1 MKNIMDKLLY
11 LECKSGIS
19 GDMTVGALLDLGADQ
34 QVLRK
39 ALASLPL
46 SGYTV
51 EISRVKKAGL
61 DCCDFLVRLDAE
73 HENHDHDMDYLYGF
87 AKNQAAP
94 EAPEGEGHQHGN
106 HGHHHGHDHEHQ
118 EAGAETHAH
127 HHHHAHRGLRE
138 VLDIL
143 AQGELT
149 EGAHALAVKIF
160 TILGEAEAK
169 AHGTTLEEVHFH
181 EVGAVDSIVDI
192 AAAAVCLDNL
202 GIRDV
207 VIPVLHEGTGSV
219 RCAHGILPI
228 PVPAVANIAAAHHL
242 PLHIMPFAGEYVTPT
257 GAAIAAAIR
266 TRSQLP
272 ETFTVARVGLGAGKR
287 EQAMPSLLRAMVLEA
302 PEKPV
307 PGPWEEDTIWKLETN
322 LDDCTGEA
330 LGHVMDRLLAAGARD
345 VQYAPVYMKK
355 NRPGWLVTVLCK
367 ERERQALEALLFAET
382 TTIGIRRSRMER
394 SILERQ
400 SQMAETSLGPVA
412 VKAVQVPVVDTEG
425 SVTGETETRL
435 YPEYDAIAGL
445 CRSTGRSYQAVW
457 QQVLGELAPAPKKEE

>member
-1 MKNIMDKLLY
+1 MDKLLY

-46 SGYTV
+46 TGYTV

-61 DCCDFLVRLDAE
+61 DCCDFLVKLDAE

-87 AKNQAAP
+87 AKNQA
-94 EAPEGEGHQHGN
+94 EIPEGEGRQ
-106 HGHHHGHDHEHQ
+106 HGHHVHHHDHGHLENGG
-118 EAGAETHAH
+118 EPH
-127 HHHHAHRGLRE
+127 HHYHAHRGLKD

-143 AQGELT
+143 AQGDLT

-192 AAAAVCLDNL
+192 AAVAVCLDNL

-207 VIPVLHEGTGSV
+207 VIPVLNEGTGSV

-257 GAAIAAAIR
+257 GAAIAAALC

-272 ETFTVARVGLGAGKR
+272 ETFTVSKVGLGAGKR
-287 EQAMPSLLRAMVLEA
+287 EQAMPSLLRSMLLEV
-302 PEKPV
+302 PEEPI
-307 PGPWEEDTIWKLETN
+307 PAPWEEDTIWKLETD

-330 LGHVMDRLLAAGARD
+330 LGHVLEYLLAAGAKD

-367 ERERQALEALLFAET
+367 EPERQALEALLFAET
-382 TTIGIRRSRMER
+382 TTIGIRRSRMAR
-394 SILERQ
+394 SILKRKEQ
-400 SQMAETSLGPVA
+400 VAETSLGPVA
-412 VKAVQVPVVDTEG
+412 VKAVQVPALDSEG
-425 SVTGETETRL
+425 KMTGETETRL
-435 YPEYDAIAGL
+435 YPEYAGIAAL
-445 CRSTGRSYQAVW
+445 CRSTGRSYQAIW
-457 QQVLGELAPAPKKEE
+457 QQVLGELAAAGKKEG

>member
-1 MKNIMDKLLY
+1 MDKLLY

-46 SGYTV
+46 TGYTV

-61 DCCDFLVRLDAE
+61 DCCDFLVKLDAE

-87 AKNQAAP
+87 AKNQA
-94 EAPEGEGHQHGN
+94 EIPEGEGRQ
-106 HGHHHGHDHEHQ
+106 HGHHVHHHDHGHLENGG
-118 EAGAETHAH
+118 EPH
-127 HHHHAHRGLRE
+127 HHHHAHRGLKE

-143 AQGELT
+143 AQGDLT

-192 AAAAVCLDNL
+192 AAVAVCLDNL
-202 GIRDV
+202 GIREV
-207 VIPVLHEGTGSV
+207 VIPVLNEGTGSV

-257 GAAIAAAIR
+257 GAAIAAALR

-272 ETFTVARVGLGAGKR
+272 DTFTVAKVGLGAGKR
-287 EQAMPSLLRAMVLEA
+287 EQAMPSLLRSMLLEV
-302 PEKPV
+302 PEEPV
-307 PGPWEEDTIWKLETN
+307 PAPWEEDTIWKLETD

-330 LGHVMDRLLAAGARD
+330 LGHVLEHLLAAGARD

-367 ERERQALEALLFAET
+367 EPERQALEALLFAET
-382 TTIGIRRSRMER
+382 TTIGIRRSRMAR
-394 SILERQ
+394 SILKRKEQ
-400 SQMAETSLGPVA
+400 VAETSLGSVA
-412 VKAVQVPVVDTEG
+412 VKAVQVPALDSEG
-425 SVTGETETRL
+425 KMTGETETRL
-435 YPEYDAIAGL
+435 YPEYAGIAAL
-445 CRSTGRSYQAVW
+445 CRSTGRSYQAIW
-457 QQVLGELAPAPKKEE
+457 QQVLGELAAAGKKEG

>member
-1 MKNIMDKLLY
+1 MDKLLY

-46 SGYTV
+46 TGYTV

-61 DCCDFLVRLDAE
+61 DCCDFLVKLDAE

-87 AKNQAAP
+87 AKNQA
-94 EAPEGEGHQHGN
+94 EIPEGEGRQHGHYVHHHD
-106 HGHHHGHDHEHQ
+106 HGHLENGGEP
-118 EAGAETHAH
+118 H
-127 HHHHAHRGLRE
+127 HHHHAHRGLKE

-143 AQGELT
+143 AQGDLT

-192 AAAAVCLDNL
+192 AAVAVCLDNL

-207 VIPVLHEGTGSV
+207 VIPVLNEGTGSV

-257 GAAIAAAIR
+257 GAAIAAALR

-272 ETFTVARVGLGAGKR
+272 DTFTVAKVGLGAGKR
-287 EQAMPSLLRAMVLEA
+287 EQAMPSLLRSMLLEV
-302 PEKPV
+302 PEEPV
-307 PGPWEEDTIWKLETN
+307 PAPWEEDTIWKLETD

-330 LGHVMDRLLAAGARD
+330 LGHVLEHLLAAGARD

-367 ERERQALEALLFAET
+367 EPERQALEALLFAET
-382 TTIGIRRSRMER
+382 TTIGIRRSRMAR
-394 SILERQ
+394 SILKRKEQ
-400 SQMAETSLGPVA
+400 VAETSLGPVA
-412 VKAVQVPVVDTEG
+412 VKAVQVPALDSEG
-425 SVTGETETRL
+425 KMTGETETRL
-435 YPEYDAIAGL
+435 YPEYAGIAAL
-445 CRSTGRSYQAVW
+445 CRSTGRSYQAIW
-457 QQVLGELAPAPKKEE
+457 QQVLGELAAAGKKEG

>member
-1 MKNIMDKLLY
+1 MDKLLY

-46 SGYTV
+46 TGYTV

-61 DCCDFLVRLDAE
+61 DCCDFLVKLDAE

-87 AKNQAAP
+87 AKNQA
-94 EAPEGEGHQHGN
+94 EIPEGEDRQ
-106 HGHHHGHDHEHQ
+106 HGHHVHHHDHGHLENGG
-118 EAGAETHAH
+118 EPH
-127 HHHHAHRGLRE
+127 HHHHAHRGLKE

-143 AQGELT
+143 AQGDLT

-192 AAAAVCLDNL
+192 AAVAVCLDNL
-202 GIRDV
+202 GIREV
-207 VIPVLHEGTGSV
+207 VIPVLNEGTGSV

-257 GAAIAAAIR
+257 GAAIAAALR

-272 ETFTVARVGLGAGKR
+272 DTFTVAKAGLGAGKR
-287 EQAMPSLLRAMVLEA
+287 EQAMPSLLRSMLLEV
-302 PEKPV
+302 PEEPV
-307 PGPWEEDTIWKLETN
+307 PAPWEEDTIWKLETD

-330 LGHVMDRLLAAGARD
+330 LGHVLEHLLAAGARD

-367 ERERQALEALLFAET
+367 EPDGTEHPEAEGTGSRNFSGTGGGKSGPGAGFGFRRKNDGRNRNPALPRICQHRSPLPQHRPQLSGHLAAGAGR
-382 TTIGIRRSRMER
+382 IGS
-394 SILERQ
+394 
-400 SQMAETSLGPVA
+400 G
-412 VKAVQVPVVDTEG
+412 
-425 SVTGETETRL
+425 
-435 YPEYDAIAGL
+435 
-445 CRSTGRSYQAVW
+445 W
-457 QQVLGELAPAPKKEE
+457 KKGGMIHAYG

>member
-1 MKNIMDKLLY
+1 MDKLLY

-106 HGHHHGHDHEHQ
+106 H
-118 EAGAETHAH
+118 AH

-143 AQGELT
+143 AQGEMT

-266 TRSQLP
+266 TQSQLP

-287 EQAMPSLLRAMVLEA
+287 EQAMPSLLRAMILEV
-302 PEKPV
+302 PEEPV
-307 PGPWEEDTIWKLETN
+307 PAPWEEDTIWKLETN

-330 LGHVMDRLLAAGARD
+330 LGHVMDQLLSAGNRD

-367 ERERQALEALLFAET
+367 EAERTGLEALLFRET
-382 TTIGIRRSRMER
+382 TTIGIRRTRMAR
-394 SILERQ
+394 SILKRD
-400 SQMAETSLGPVA
+400 SRILETPLGQVT

>member
-1 MKNIMDKLLY
+1 MDKLLY

-106 HGHHHGHDHEHQ
+106 H
-118 EAGAETHAH
+118 AH
-127 HHHHAHRGLRE
+127 HHHHTHRGLRE

-143 AQGELT
+143 AQGEMT

-287 EQAMPSLLRAMVLEA
+287 EQAMPSLLRAMILEV
-302 PEKPV
+302 PEEPV
-307 PGPWEEDTIWKLETN
+307 PVPWEEDTIWKLETN

-330 LGHVMDRLLAAGARD
+330 LGHVMDQLLSAGDRD

-367 ERERQALEALLFAET
+367 EAERTGLEALLFRET
-382 TTIGIRRSRMER
+382 TTIGIRRTRMAR
-394 SILERQ
+394 SILKRD
-400 SQMAETSLGPVA
+400 SRILETPLGQVT
-412 VKAVQVPVVDTEG
+412 VKAVQVPVVDTES

>member
-1 MKNIMDKLLY
+1 MDKLLY

-106 HGHHHGHDHEHQ
+106 H
-118 EAGAETHAH
+118 AH
-127 HHHHAHRGLRE
+127 HHHHTHRGLRE

-143 AQGELT
+143 AQGEMT

-287 EQAMPSLLRAMVLEA
+287 EQAMPSLLRAMILEV
-302 PEKPV
+302 PEEPV
-307 PGPWEEDTIWKLETN
+307 PVPWEEDTIWKLETN

-330 LGHVMDRLLAAGARD
+330 LGHVMDQLLSAGDRD

-367 ERERQALEALLFAET
+367 EAERTGLEALLFRET
-382 TTIGIRRSRMER
+382 TTIGIRRTRMAR
-394 SILERQ
+394 SILKRD
-400 SQMAETSLGPVA
+400 SRILETPLGQVT

>member
-1 MKNIMDKLLY
+1 MDKLLY

-19 GDMTVGALLDLGADQ
+19 GDMTVGSLLDLGADQ

-46 SGYTV
+46 TGYTV

-61 DCCDFLVRLDAE
+61 DCCDFLVKLDAE

-87 AKNQAAP
+87 AKNQA
-94 EAPEGEGHQHGN
+94 EIPEGEGRQ
-106 HGHHHGHDHEHQ
+106 HGHHVHHHDHGHLENGG
-118 EAGAETHAH
+118 EPH
-127 HHHHAHRGLRE
+127 HHYHAHRGLKE

-143 AQGELT
+143 AKGDLT

-192 AAAAVCLDNL
+192 AAVAVCLDNL

-207 VIPVLHEGTGSV
+207 VIPVLNEGTGSV

-257 GAAIAAAIR
+257 GAAIAAALR

-272 ETFTVARVGLGAGKR
+272 ETFTVAKVGLGAGKR
-287 EQAMPSLLRAMVLEA
+287 EQAMPSLLRSMLLEV
-302 PEKPV
+302 PEEPV
-307 PGPWEEDTIWKLETN
+307 PAPWEEDTIWKLETD

-330 LGHVMDRLLAAGARD
+330 LGHVLEHLLAAGAKD

-367 ERERQALEALLFAET
+367 EPERQALEALLFAET
-382 TTIGIRRSRMER
+382 TTIGIRRSRMAR
-394 SILERQ
+394 SILKRKEQ
-400 SQMAETSLGPVA
+400 VAETSLGPVA
-412 VKAVQVPVVDTEG
+412 VKAVQVPALDSEG
-425 SVTGETETRL
+425 KMTGETETRL
-435 YPEYDAIAGL
+435 YPEYAGIAAL
-445 CRSTGRSYQAVW
+445 CRSTGRSYQAIW
-457 QQVLGELAPAPKKEE
+457 RQVLGELAAAGKKEG

>member
-1 MKNIMDKLLY
+1 MDKLLY

-46 SGYTV
+46 TGYTV

-61 DCCDFLVRLDAE
+61 DCCDFLVKLDAE

-87 AKNQAAP
+87 AKNQA
-94 EAPEGEGHQHGN
+94 EIPEGEDRQ
-106 HGHHHGHDHEHQ
+106 HGHHVHHHDHGHLENGG
-118 EAGAETHAH
+118 EPH
-127 HHHHAHRGLRE
+127 HHHHAHRGLKE

-143 AQGELT
+143 AQGDLT

-192 AAAAVCLDNL
+192 AAVAVCLDNL
-202 GIRDV
+202 GIREV
-207 VIPVLHEGTGSV
+207 VIPVLNEGTGSV

-257 GAAIAAAIR
+257 GAAIAAALR

-272 ETFTVARVGLGAGKR
+272 DTFTVAKVGLGAGKR
-287 EQAMPSLLRAMVLEA
+287 EQAMPSLLRSMLLEV
-302 PEKPV
+302 PEEPV
-307 PGPWEEDTIWKLETN
+307 PAPWEEDTIWKLETD

-330 LGHVMDRLLAAGARD
+330 LGHVLEHLLAAGARD

-367 ERERQALEALLFAET
+367 EPERQALEALLFAET
-382 TTIGIRRSRMER
+382 TTIGIRRSRMAR
-394 SILERQ
+394 SILKRKEQ
-400 SQMAETSLGPVA
+400 VAETSLGPVA
-412 VKAVQVPVVDTEG
+412 VKAVQVPALDSEG
-425 SVTGETETRL
+425 KMTGETETRL
-435 YPEYDAIAGL
+435 YPEYASIAAL
-445 CRSTGRSYQAVW
+445 CRSTGRSYQAIW
-457 QQVLGELAPAPKKEE
+457 QQVLGELAAAGKKEG

>member
-1 MKNIMDKLLY
+1 MDKLLY

-46 SGYTV
+46 TGYTV

-61 DCCDFLVRLDAE
+61 DCCDFLVKLDAE

-87 AKNQAAP
+87 AKNQA
-94 EAPEGEGHQHGN
+94 EVPEGEGRQ
-106 HGHHHGHDHEHQ
+106 HGHHVHHHDHGHLENGG
-118 EAGAETHAH
+118 EPH
-127 HHHHAHRGLRE
+127 HHHHAHRGLKE

-192 AAAAVCLDNL
+192 AAVAVCLDNL
-202 GIRDV
+202 GIREV
-207 VIPVLHEGTGSV
+207 VIPVLNEGTGSV

-257 GAAIAAAIR
+257 GAAIAAALR
-266 TRSQLP
+266 TQSQLP
-272 ETFTVARVGLGAGKR
+272 DTFTVAKVGLGAGKR
-287 EQAMPSLLRAMVLEA
+287 EQSMPSLLRSMLLEV
-302 PEKPV
+302 PEEPV
-307 PGPWEEDTIWKLETN
+307 PAPWEEDTIWKLETD

-330 LGHVMDRLLAAGARD
+330 LGHVLEHLLAAGARD

-367 ERERQALEALLFAET
+367 EPERQALEALLFAET
-382 TTIGIRRSRMER
+382 TTIGIRRSQMAR
-394 SILERQ
+394 SILKRKEQ
-400 SQMAETSLGPVA
+400 VAETSLGPVA
-412 VKAVQVPVVDTEG
+412 VKAVQVPALDSEG
-425 SVTGETETRL
+425 KMTGETETRL
-435 YPEYDAIAGL
+435 YPEYAGIAAL
-445 CRSTGRSYQAVW
+445 CRSTGRSYQAIW
-457 QQVLGELAPAPKKEE
+457 QQVLGELAAAGKKEGWIHAYG

>member
-1 MKNIMDKLLY
+1 MDKLLY

-46 SGYTV
+46 TGYTV

-61 DCCDFLVRLDAE
+61 DCCDFLVKLDAE

-87 AKNQAAP
+87 AKNHAAP
-94 EAPEGEGHQHGN
+94 EAPEGEGRQ
-106 HGHHHGHDHEHQ
+106 HGHHVHHHDHGHLENGG
-118 EAGAETHAH
+118 EPH
-127 HHHHAHRGLRE
+127 HHHHAHRGLKE

-143 AQGELT
+143 AQGDLT
-149 EGAHALAVKIF
+149 EGAHDLAVKIF

-192 AAAAVCLDNL
+192 AAVAVCLDNL

-207 VIPVLHEGTGSV
+207 VIPVLNEGTGSV

-228 PVPAVANIAAAHHL
+228 PVPAVANIAATHHL

-257 GAAIAAAIR
+257 GAAIVAALR

-272 ETFTVARVGLGAGKR
+272 DTFTVAKVGLGAGKR
-287 EQAMPSLLRAMVLEA
+287 EQAMPSLLRSMLLEV
-302 PEKPV
+302 PEEPV
-307 PGPWEEDTIWKLETN
+307 PAPWEEDTIWKLETD

-330 LGHVMDRLLAAGARD
+330 LGHVLEHLLAAGARD

-367 ERERQALEALLFAET
+367 EPERQALEALLFAET
-382 TTIGIRRSRMER
+382 TTIGIRRSRMAR
-394 SILERQ
+394 SILKRKEQ
-400 SQMAETSLGPVA
+400 VAETSLGPVA
-412 VKAVQVPVVDTEG
+412 VKAVQVPALDAEG
-425 SVTGETETRL
+425 KMTGETATRL
-435 YPEYDAIAGL
+435 YPEYAGIAAL
-445 CRSTGRSYQAVW
+445 CRSTGRSYQAIW
-457 QQVLGELAPAPKKEE
+457 QQVLGELAAAGKKEG

>member
-1 MKNIMDKLLY
+1 MDKLLY

-106 HGHHHGHDHEHQ
+106 H
-118 EAGAETHAH
+118 AH

-143 AQGELT
+143 AQGEMT

-287 EQAMPSLLRAMVLEA
+287 EQAMPSLLRAMILEV
-302 PEKPV
+302 PEEPV
-307 PGPWEEDTIWKLETN
+307 PAPWEEDTIWKLETN

-330 LGHVMDRLLAAGARD
+330 LGHVMDQLLSAGNQD

-367 ERERQALEALLFAET
+367 EAERTGLEALLFRET
-382 TTIGIRRSRMER
+382 TTIGIRRTRMAR
-394 SILERQ
+394 SILKRD
-400 SQMAETSLGPVA
+400 SRILETPLGQVT

>member
-1 MKNIMDKLLY
+1 MDKLLY

-46 SGYTV
+46 TGYTV

-61 DCCDFLVRLDAE
+61 DCCDFLVKLDAE

-87 AKNQAAP
+87 AKNQA
-94 EAPEGEGHQHGN
+94 EAPEGANHQHDPHAHR
-106 HGHHHGHDHEHQ
+106 HGHHHDHEPL
-118 EAGAETHAH
+118 EAGPEASH
-127 HHHHAHRGLRE
+127 HHHHHEHRGLRE

-143 AQGELT
+143 AQGDLT
-149 EGAHALAVKIF
+149 EGAHDLAVKIF

-169 AHGTTLEEVHFH
+169 AHGTTLEDVHFH

-192 AAAAVCLDNL
+192 AAVAVCLDNL
-202 GIRDV
+202 GIRKV
-207 VIPVLHEGTGSV
+207 VIPVLNEGTGSV

-228 PVPAVANIAAAHHL
+228 PVPAVANIAASHRL
-242 PLHIMPFAGEYVTPT
+242 PLHIMSFAGEYVTPT

-272 ETFTVARVGLGAGKR
+272 ETFTVAKVGLGAGKR
-287 EQAMPSLLRAMVLEA
+287 EQAMPSLLRAMVLEV
-302 PEKPV
+302 PEEPV
-307 PGPWEEDTIWKLETN
+307 LAPWEEDTVWKLETD

-330 LGHVMDRLLAAGARD
+330 LGHVLERLLAAGARD

-367 ERERQALEALLFAET
+367 EPERQALEALLFAET
-382 TTIGIRRSRMER
+382 TTIGIRRSRMAR
-394 SILERQ
+394 SILKRKEQ
-400 SQMAETSLGPVA
+400 AAETSLGPVA
-412 VKAVQVPVVDTEG
+412 VKAVQVPALDADG
-425 SVTGETETRL
+425 KMTGETETRL
-435 YPEYDAIAGL
+435 YPEYAGIAAL
-445 CRSTGRSYQAVW
+445 CRSTGRSYQAIW
-457 QQVLGELAPAPKKEE
+457 QQVLGELAADEKKEG

>member
-1 MKNIMDKLLY
+1 MDKLLY

-46 SGYTV
+46 TVYTV

-61 DCCDFLVRLDAE
+61 DCCDFLVKLDAE

-87 AKNQAAP
+87 AKNQA
-94 EAPEGEGHQHGN
+94 EIPEGEGRQ
-106 HGHHHGHDHEHQ
+106 HGHHVHHHDHGHLENGG
-118 EAGAETHAH
+118 EPH
-127 HHHHAHRGLRE
+127 HHHHAHRGLKE

-143 AQGELT
+143 AQGDLT

-192 AAAAVCLDNL
+192 AAVAVCLDNL
-202 GIRDV
+202 GIREV
-207 VIPVLHEGTGSV
+207 VIPVLNEGSGSV

-257 GAAIAAAIR
+257 GAAIAAALR

-272 ETFTVARVGLGAGKR
+272 ETFTVAKVGLGAGKR
-287 EQAMPSLLRAMVLEA
+287 EQAMPSLLRSMLLEV
-302 PEKPV
+302 PEEPV
-307 PGPWEEDTIWKLETN
+307 PAPWEEDTIWKLETD

-330 LGHVMDRLLAAGARD
+330 LGHVLEHLLAAGARD

-367 ERERQALEALLFAET
+367 EPERQALEALLFAET
-382 TTIGIRRSRMER
+382 TTIGIRRSRMAR
-394 SILERQ
+394 SILKRKEQ
-400 SQMAETSLGPVA
+400 VAETSLGPVA
-412 VKAVQVPVVDTEG
+412 VKAVQVPALDSEG
-425 SVTGETETRL
+425 KMTGETETRL
-435 YPEYDAIAGL
+435 YPEYAGIAAL
-445 CRSTGRSYQAVW
+445 CRSTGRSYQAIW
-457 QQVLGELAPAPKKEE
+457 QQVLGELAAAGKKEG

>member
-1 MKNIMDKLLY
+1 MDKLLY

-106 HGHHHGHDHEHQ
+106 H
-118 EAGAETHAH
+118 AH

-143 AQGELT
+143 AQGEMT

-207 VIPVLHEGTGSV
+207 MIPVLHEGTGSV

-266 TRSQLP
+266 TQSQLP

-287 EQAMPSLLRAMVLEA
+287 EQAMPSLLRAMILEV
-302 PEKPV
+302 PEEPV
-307 PGPWEEDTIWKLETN
+307 PAPWEEDTIWKLETN

-330 LGHVMDRLLAAGARD
+330 LGHVMDQLLSAGNRD

-367 ERERQALEALLFAET
+367 EAERTGLEALLFRET
-382 TTIGIRRSRMER
+382 TTIGIRRTRMAR
-394 SILERQ
+394 SILKRD
-400 SQMAETSLGPVA
+400 SRILETPLGQVT

>member
-1 MKNIMDKLLY
+1 MDKLLY

-46 SGYTV
+46 TGYTV

-61 DCCDFLVRLDAE
+61 DCCDFLVKLDAE

-87 AKNQAAP
+87 AKNQA
-94 EAPEGEGHQHGN
+94 EIPEGEGRQ
-106 HGHHHGHDHEHQ
+106 HGHHVHHHDHGHLENGG
-118 EAGAETHAH
+118 EPH

-143 AQGELT
+143 AQGDLT

-192 AAAAVCLDNL
+192 AAVAVCLDNL
-202 GIRDV
+202 GIREV
-207 VIPVLHEGTGSV
+207 VIPVLNEGTGSV

-228 PVPAVANIAAAHHL
+228 PVPAVANIAAAYHL

-257 GAAIAAAIR
+257 GAAIAAALR

-272 ETFTVARVGLGAGKR
+272 DTFTVAKVGLGAGKR
-287 EQAMPSLLRAMVLEA
+287 EQAMPSLLRSMLLEV
-302 PEKPV
+302 PEEPV
-307 PGPWEEDTIWKLETN
+307 PAPWEEDTIWKLETD

-330 LGHVMDRLLAAGARD
+330 LGHVLEHLLASGARD

-355 NRPGWLVTVLCK
+355 KRPGWLVTVLCK
-367 ERERQALEALLFAET
+367 EPERQALEALLFAET
-382 TTIGIRRSRMER
+382 TTIGIRRSRMVR
-394 SILERQ
+394 SILERKEQ
-400 SQMAETSLGPVA
+400 VAETSLGPVA
-412 VKAVQVPVVDTEG
+412 VKAVQVPALDADG
-425 SVTGETETRL
+425 KMTGETETRL
-435 YPEYDAIAGL
+435 YPEYAGIAAL
-445 CRSTGRSYQAVW
+445 CRSTGRSYQAIW

>member
-106 HGHHHGHDHEHQ
+106 H
-118 EAGAETHAH
+118 AH
-127 HHHHAHRGLRE
+127 HHHHTHRGLRE

-143 AQGELT
+143 AQGEMT

-287 EQAMPSLLRAMVLEA
+287 EQAMPSLLRAMILEV
-302 PEKPV
+302 PEEPV
-307 PGPWEEDTIWKLETN
+307 PVPWEEDTIWKLETN

-330 LGHVMDRLLAAGARD
+330 LGHVMDQLFSAGDRD

-367 ERERQALEALLFAET
+367 EAERTGLEALLFRET
-382 TTIGIRRSRMER
+382 TTIGIRRTRMAR
-394 SILERQ
+394 SILKRD
-400 SQMAETSLGPVA
+400 SRILETPLGQVT

>member
-73 HENHDHDMDYLYGF
+73 HENHDHDMVYLYGF

-94 EAPEGEGHQHGN
+94 EAPEGEGLQHGN
-106 HGHHHGHDHEHQ
+106 
-118 EAGAETHAH
+118 HAH

-143 AQGELT
+143 AQGEMT

-287 EQAMPSLLRAMVLEA
+287 EQAMPSLLRAMILEV
-302 PEKPV
+302 PEEPV
-307 PGPWEEDTIWKLETN
+307 PAPWEEDTIWKLETN

-330 LGHVMDRLLAAGARD
+330 LGHVMDQLLSAGNRD

-367 ERERQALEALLFAET
+367 EAERTGLEALLFRET
-382 TTIGIRRSRMER
+382 TTIGIRRTRMAR
-394 SILERQ
+394 SILKRD
-400 SQMAETSLGPVA
+400 SRILETPLGQVT

>member
-1 MKNIMDKLLY
+1 MDKLLY

-46 SGYTV
+46 TGYTV

-61 DCCDFLVRLDAE
+61 DCCDFLVKLDAE

-87 AKNQAAP
+87 AKNQA
-94 EAPEGEGHQHGN
+94 EIPEGEGRQ
-106 HGHHHGHDHEHQ
+106 HGHHVHHHDHGHLENGG
-118 EAGAETHAH
+118 EPH

-143 AQGELT
+143 AQGDLT

-192 AAAAVCLDNL
+192 AAVAVCLDNL
-202 GIRDV
+202 GIREV
-207 VIPVLHEGTGSV
+207 VIPVLNEGTGSV

-228 PVPAVANIAAAHHL
+228 PVPAVANIAAAYHL

-257 GAAIAAAIR
+257 GAAIAAALR

-272 ETFTVARVGLGAGKR
+272 DTFTVAKVGLGAGKR
-287 EQAMPSLLRAMVLEA
+287 EQAMPSLLRSMLLEV
-302 PEKPV
+302 PEEPV
-307 PGPWEEDTIWKLETN
+307 PAPWEEDTIWKLETD

-330 LGHVMDRLLAAGARD
+330 LGHVLEHLLASGARD

-367 ERERQALEALLFAET
+367 EPERQALEALLFAET
-382 TTIGIRRSRMER
+382 TTIGIRRSRMVR
-394 SILERQ
+394 SILERKEQ
-400 SQMAETSLGPVA
+400 VAETSLGPVA
-412 VKAVQVPVVDTEG
+412 VKAVQVPALDADG
-425 SVTGETETRL
+425 KMTGETETRL
-435 YPEYDAIAGL
+435 YPEYAGIAAL
-445 CRSTGRSYQAVW
+445 CRSTGRSYQAIW

>member
-1 MKNIMDKLLY
+1 MDKLLY

-46 SGYTV
+46 TGYTV

-61 DCCDFLVRLDAE
+61 DCCDFLVKLDAE

-87 AKNQAAP
+87 AKNQA
-94 EAPEGEGHQHGN
+94 EVPEGEGLQ
-106 HGHHHGHDHEHQ
+106 HGHHVHHHDHEHEHQ
-118 EAGAETHAH
+118 EAGAETHTH

-192 AAAAVCLDNL
+192 AAVAVCLDNL
-202 GIRDV
+202 GIREV
-207 VIPVLHEGTGSV
+207 VIPVLNEGTGSV

-257 GAAIAAAIR
+257 GAAIAAALR
-266 TRSQLP
+266 TQSQLP
-272 ETFTVARVGLGAGKR
+272 DTFTVAKVGLGAGKR
-287 EQAMPSLLRAMVLEA
+287 EQAMPSLLRAMVLEV
-302 PEKPV
+302 PEEAV
-307 PGPWEEDTIWKLETN
+307 SAPWEEDTIWKLETD

-330 LGHVMDRLLAAGARD
+330 LGHVLEHLLAAGARD

-367 ERERQALEALLFAET
+367 EPERQALEALLFAET
-382 TTIGIRRSRMER
+382 TTIGIRRSQMAR
-394 SILERQ
+394 SILKRKEQ
-400 SQMAETSLGPVA
+400 VAETSLGPVV
-412 VKAVQVPVVDTEG
+412 VKAVQVPALDSEG
-425 SVTGETETRL
+425 KMTGETETRL
-435 YPEYDAIAGL
+435 YPEYAGIAAL
-445 CRSTGRSYQAVW
+445 CRSTGRSYQAIW
-457 QQVLGELAPAPKKEE
+457 QQVLGELAAAGKKEG

>member
-1 MKNIMDKLLY
+1 MDKLLY

-46 SGYTV
+46 TGYTV

-61 DCCDFLVRLDAE
+61 DCCDFLVKLDAE

-87 AKNQAAP
+87 AKNQA
-94 EAPEGEGHQHGN
+94 EIPEGEGRQ
-106 HGHHHGHDHEHQ
+106 HGHHVHHHDHGHLENGG
-118 EAGAETHAH
+118 EPH
-127 HHHHAHRGLRE
+127 HHHHAHRDLKE

-143 AQGELT
+143 AQGDLT

-192 AAAAVCLDNL
+192 AAVAVCLDNL
-202 GIRDV
+202 GIREV
-207 VIPVLHEGTGSV
+207 VIPVLNEGTGSV

-257 GAAIAAAIR
+257 GAAIAAALR

-272 ETFTVARVGLGAGKR
+272 DTFTVAKVGLGAGKR
-287 EQAMPSLLRAMVLEA
+287 EQAMPSLLRSMLLEV
-302 PEKPV
+302 PEEAV
-307 PGPWEEDTIWKLETN
+307 SAPWEEDTIWKLETD

-330 LGHVMDRLLAAGARD
+330 LGHVLEHLLAAGARD

-367 ERERQALEALLFAET
+367 EPERQALEALLFAET
-382 TTIGIRRSRMER
+382 TTIGIRRSRMAR
-394 SILERQ
+394 SILKRKEQ
-400 SQMAETSLGPVA
+400 VAETSLGPVA
-412 VKAVQVPVVDTEG
+412 VKAVQVPALDSERKM
-425 SVTGETETRL
+425 TGETETRL
-435 YPEYDAIAGL
+435 YPEYAGIADL
-445 CRSTGRSYQAVW
+445 CRSTGRSYQAIW
-457 QQVLGELAPAPKKEE
+457 QQVLGELAAAGKKEG

>member
-1 MKNIMDKLLY
+1 MDKLLY

-46 SGYTV
+46 TGYTV

-61 DCCDFLVRLDAE
+61 DCCDFLVKLDAE

-87 AKNQAAP
+87 AKNQA
-94 EAPEGEGHQHGN
+94 EVPEGEGLQ
-106 HGHHHGHDHEHQ
+106 HGHHVHHHDHEHEHQ
-118 EAGAETHAH
+118 EAGAETHTH

-160 TILGEAEAK
+160 TILGKAEAK

-192 AAAAVCLDNL
+192 AAVAVCLDNL
-202 GIRDV
+202 GIREV
-207 VIPVLHEGTGSV
+207 VIPVLNEGTGSV

-257 GAAIAAAIR
+257 GAAIAAALR
-266 TRSQLP
+266 TQSQLP
-272 ETFTVARVGLGAGKR
+272 DTFTVAKVGLGAGKR
-287 EQAMPSLLRAMVLEA
+287 EQAMPSLLRAMVLEV
-302 PEKPV
+302 PEEAV
-307 PGPWEEDTIWKLETN
+307 SAPWEEDTIWKLETD

-330 LGHVMDRLLAAGARD
+330 LGHVLEHLLAAGARD

-367 ERERQALEALLFAET
+367 EPERQALEALLFAET
-382 TTIGIRRSRMER
+382 TTIGIRRSQMAR
-394 SILERQ
+394 SILKRKEQ
-400 SQMAETSLGPVA
+400 VAETSLGPVV
-412 VKAVQVPVVDTEG
+412 VKAVQVPALDSEG
-425 SVTGETETRL
+425 KMTGETETRL
-435 YPEYDAIAGL
+435 YPEYAGIAAL
-445 CRSTGRSYQAVW
+445 CRSTGRSYQAIW
-457 QQVLGELAPAPKKEE
+457 QQVLGELAAAGKKEG

>member
-106 HGHHHGHDHEHQ
+106 H
-118 EAGAETHAH
+118 AH

-143 AQGELT
+143 AQGEMT

-287 EQAMPSLLRAMVLEA
+287 EQAMPSLLRAMILEV
-302 PEKPV
+302 PEEPV
-307 PGPWEEDTIWKLETN
+307 PAPWEEDTIWKLETN

-330 LGHVMDRLLAAGARD
+330 LGHVMDQLLSAGNQD

-367 ERERQALEALLFAET
+367 EAERTGLEALLFRET
-382 TTIGIRRSRMER
+382 TTIGIRRTRMAR
-394 SILERQ
+394 SILKRD
-400 SQMAETSLGPVA
+400 SRILETPLGQVT

>member
-1 MKNIMDKLLY
+1 MDKLLY

-19 GDMTVGALLDLGADQ
+19 GDMTVGALLDLGADE

-46 SGYTV
+46 TGYTV

-87 AKNQAAP
+87 ARTRA
-94 EAPEGEGHQHGN
+94 EAEIPEGTGHHHHQEHHGHQH
-106 HGHHHGHDHEHQ
+106 DHEPL
-118 EAGAETHAH
+118 EVGAEISHPH
-127 HHHHAHRGLRE
+127 HHHHVHRGLRE

-143 AQGELT
+143 SQGDLT
-149 EGAHALAVKIF
+149 EGARTLAVKIF

-169 AHGTTLEEVHFH
+169 AHGITIEDVHFH

-192 AAAAVCLDNL
+192 AAVAVCLDNL
-202 GIRDV
+202 GIREV
-207 VIPVLHEGTGSV
+207 VIPVLNEGTGSV

-228 PVPAVANIAAAHHL
+228 PVPAVANIAAAHQL

-272 ETFTVARVGLGAGKR
+272 ETFTVAKVGLGAGKR
-287 EQAMPSLLRAMVLEA
+287 EQAMPSLLRAMLLEV
-302 PEKPV
+302 PERKAAE
-307 PGPWEEDTIWKLETN
+307 PWDTDTIWKLETN

-330 LGHVMDRLLAAGARD
+330 LGHVLERLLAAGARD

-367 ERERQALEALLFAET
+367 ETKRRALEALLFAET
-382 TTIGIRRSRMER
+382 TTIGIRRCQMER
-394 SILERQ
+394 SILKRQ
-400 SQMAETSLGPVA
+400 DRIVETALGPVP
-412 VKAVQVPVVDTEG
+412 VKEVQVPEFSPEG
-425 SVTGETETRL
+425 RPTGKSEIRL
-435 YPEYDAIAGL
+435 YPEYDGIAAL
-445 CRSTGRSYQAVW
+445 CRSTGRSYQAIW
-457 QQVLGELAPAPKKEE
+457 QQVLGELTAAREREE

>member
-1 MKNIMDKLLY
+1 MDKLLY

-46 SGYTV
+46 TGYTV

-61 DCCDFLVRLDAE
+61 DCCDFLVKLDAE

-87 AKNQAAP
+87 AKNQA
-94 EAPEGEGHQHGN
+94 EIPEGEGRQ
-106 HGHHHGHDHEHQ
+106 HGHHVHHHDHGHLENGG
-118 EAGAETHAH
+118 EPH
-127 HHHHAHRGLRE
+127 HHHHAHRGLKE

-143 AQGELT
+143 AQGDLT

-192 AAAAVCLDNL
+192 AAVAVCLDNL
-202 GIRDV
+202 GIREV
-207 VIPVLHEGTGSV
+207 VIPVLNEGTGSV

-257 GAAIAAAIR
+257 GAAIAAALR

-272 ETFTVARVGLGAGKR
+272 DTFTVAKVGLGAGKR
-287 EQAMPSLLRAMVLEA
+287 EQAMPSLLRSMLLEV
-302 PEKPV
+302 PEEPV
-307 PGPWEEDTIWKLETN
+307 PAPWEEDTIWKLETD

-330 LGHVMDRLLAAGARD
+330 LGHVLEHLLAAGARD

-367 ERERQALEALLFAET
+367 EPERQALEALLFAET
-382 TTIGIRRSRMER
+382 TTIGIRRSRMAR
-394 SILERQ
+394 SILKRKEQ
-400 SQMAETSLGPVA
+400 VAETSLGPVA
-412 VKAVQVPVVDTEG
+412 VKAVQVPALDSEG
-425 SVTGETETRL
+425 KMTGETETRL
-435 YPEYDAIAGL
+435 YPEYAGIAAL
-445 CRSTGRSYQAVW
+445 CRSTGRSYQAIW
-457 QQVLGELAPAPKKEE
+457 QQVLGELAAAGKKEG

>member
-1 MKNIMDKLLY
+1 M
-11 LECKSGIS
+11 
-19 GDMTVGALLDLGADQ
+19 
-34 QVLRK
+34 
-39 ALASLPL
+39 
-46 SGYTV
+46 
-51 EISRVKKAGL
+51 
-61 DCCDFLVRLDAE
+61 
-73 HENHDHDMDYLYGF
+73 
-87 AKNQAAP
+87 
-94 EAPEGEGHQHGN
+94 
-106 HGHHHGHDHEHQ
+106 
-118 EAGAETHAH
+118 
-127 HHHHAHRGLRE
+127 
-138 VLDIL
+138 
-143 AQGELT
+143 
-149 EGAHALAVKIF
+149 
-160 TILGEAEAK
+160 
-169 AHGTTLEEVHFH
+169 
-181 EVGAVDSIVDI
+181 
-192 AAAAVCLDNL
+192 
-202 GIRDV
+202 

-287 EQAMPSLLRAMVLEA
+287 KQAMPSLLRAMVLEA

-367 ERERQALEALLFAET
+367 EAERTGLEALLFRET

-412 VKAVQVPVVDTEG
+412 VKAVQVPVVDIEG

>member
-1 MKNIMDKLLY
+1 MDKLLY

-46 SGYTV
+46 TGYTV

-61 DCCDFLVRLDAE
+61 DCCDFLVKLDAE

-87 AKNQAAP
+87 AKNQA
-94 EAPEGEGHQHGN
+94 EIPEGEGRQ
-106 HGHHHGHDHEHQ
+106 HGHHVHHHDHGHLENGG
-118 EAGAETHAH
+118 EPH
-127 HHHHAHRGLRE
+127 HHHHAHRGLKE

-143 AQGELT
+143 AQGDLT

-192 AAAAVCLDNL
+192 AAVAVCLDNL
-202 GIRDV
+202 GIREV
-207 VIPVLHEGTGSV
+207 VIPVLNEGTGSV

-257 GAAIAAAIR
+257 GAAIAAALR

-272 ETFTVARVGLGAGKR
+272 DTFTVAKVGLGAGKR
-287 EQAMPSLLRAMVLEA
+287 EQAMPSLLRSMLLEV
-302 PEKPV
+302 PEEPV
-307 PGPWEEDTIWKLETN
+307 PAPWEEDTIWKLAN
-322 LDDCTGEA
+322 
-330 LGHVMDRLLAAGARD
+330 
-345 VQYAPVYMKK
+345 
-355 NRPGWLVTVLCK
+355 
-367 ERERQALEALLFAET
+367 
-382 TTIGIRRSRMER
+382 
-394 SILERQ
+394 
-400 SQMAETSLGPVA
+400 
-412 VKAVQVPVVDTEG
+412 
-425 SVTGETETRL
+425 
-435 YPEYDAIAGL
+435 
-445 CRSTGRSYQAVW
+445 
-457 QQVLGELAPAPKKEE
+457 

>member
-1 MKNIMDKLLY
+1 MDKLLY

-46 SGYTV
+46 TGYTV

-61 DCCDFLVRLDAE
+61 DCCDFLVKLDAE

-87 AKNQAAP
+87 AKNQA
-94 EAPEGEGHQHGN
+94 EIPEGEGRQ
-106 HGHHHGHDHEHQ
+106 HGHHVHHHDHGHLENGG
-118 EAGAETHAH
+118 EPH
-127 HHHHAHRGLRE
+127 HHHHAHRGLKE

-143 AQGELT
+143 AQGDLT

-192 AAAAVCLDNL
+192 AAVAVCLDNL
-202 GIRDV
+202 GIREV
-207 VIPVLHEGTGSV
+207 VISVLNEGTGSV

-257 GAAIAAAIR
+257 GAAIAAALR

-272 ETFTVARVGLGAGKR
+272 DTFTVAKVGLGAGKR
-287 EQAMPSLLRAMVLEA
+287 EQAMPSLLRSMLLEV
-302 PEKPV
+302 PEEPV
-307 PGPWEEDTIWKLETN
+307 PAPWEEDTIWKLETD

-330 LGHVMDRLLAAGARD
+330 LGHVLEHLLAAGARD

-367 ERERQALEALLFAET
+367 EPERQALEALLFAET
-382 TTIGIRRSRMER
+382 TTIGIRRSRMAR
-394 SILERQ
+394 SILKRKEQ
-400 SQMAETSLGPVA
+400 VAETSLGPVA
-412 VKAVQVPVVDTEG
+412 VKAVQVPALDSEG
-425 SVTGETETRL
+425 KMTGETETRL
-435 YPEYDAIAGL
+435 YPEYAGIAAL
-445 CRSTGRSYQAVW
+445 CRSTGRSYQAIW
-457 QQVLGELAPAPKKEE
+457 QQVLGELAAAGKKEG